1 MSKKIKFNCMTTGI
15 GSMPGNDARQ
25 SCEIIRK
32 NLSLPF
38 WPQLP
43 ARSSLENMYMQYS
56 EGFPGIKVNDGSI
69 MVDMSGSFDSELEKL
84 YNDYGENRYDN
95 YAMTPDYAAGLF
107 AFLDI
112 ADTRPSMVKG
122 QVTGPISWGLAVTDE
137 QGRGVLYDELL
148 AEAIAR
154 FLKLKAMWQ
163 ENLLK
168 TVSKTTVVFVDEP
181 YLASLGSAFV
191 AISNEQVKTMLE
203 EVLSGIQGIKGI
215 HCCGS
220 TDWSILLDSSIDILS
235 FDTYSYADSLSTYVK
250 NVESFIKRGGTI
262 AWGIVPNDEDGL
274 AGESLSALLDRLGE
288 AMSPY
293 TYADVSIKELVA
305 HSIITPSC
313 SLSSL
318 SNDAMVR
325 VMELLTALSEKVRG
339 KYL

>member
-1 MSKKIKFNCMTTGI
+1 MTNKIKFNCMTTGI
-15 GSMPGNDARQ
+15 GSMPDNDARKA
-25 SCEIIRK
+25 CDIIRK
-32 NLSLPF
+32 YLSLPF

-43 ARSSLENMYMQYS
+43 KRSPLENMYIQCS
-56 EGFPGIKVNDGSI
+56 EGFPGIKVSNGAVT
-69 MVDMSGSFDSELEKL
+69 VDMVGNFDAELERL
-84 YNDYGENRYDN
+84 YNDYDENKYDN
-95 YAMTPDYAAGLF
+95 YAITPDYAAGLY

-112 ADTRPSMVKG
+112 AKTQPSMVKG
-122 QVTGPISWGLAVTDE
+122 QVTGPVSWGLAVTDE
-137 QGRGVLYDELL
+137 QGRGILYDELL

-168 TVSKTTVVFVDEP
+168 TISRTTVVFVDEP

-191 AISNEQVKTMLE
+191 AISGEQVKTMLE
-203 EVLSGIQGIKGI
+203 EVLSGIRGIKGI

-220 TDWSILLDSSIDILS
+220 TDWSILLDSSTDILS
-235 FDTYSYADSLSTYVK
+235 FDAYNYADSLATYTQ

-274 AGESLSALLDRLGE
+274 AGESLSGLIDRLGE
-288 AMSPY
+288 AMAPY
-293 TYADVSIKELVA
+293 TFSGVSFKELVA

-318 SNDAMVR
+318 SADATIR
-325 VMELLTALSEKVRG
+325 VMELLAGLSEKMRG
-339 KYL
+339 KYT